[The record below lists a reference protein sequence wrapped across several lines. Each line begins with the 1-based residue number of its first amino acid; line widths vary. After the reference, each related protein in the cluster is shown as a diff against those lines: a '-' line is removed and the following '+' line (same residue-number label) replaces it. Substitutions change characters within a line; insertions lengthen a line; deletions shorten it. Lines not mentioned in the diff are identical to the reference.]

1 MLVGL
6 GLNAASASAAIEPS
20 AAANQFFDLLNQ
32 TRASN
37 GVVALQRDPSL
48 DTLALDWANHMADTF
63 DRTGQVIDSAAPTDC
78 ERSGLCHRPNLASAI
93 PLIEP
98 NWRSAGENVG
108 TGGDV
113 VGLHNAF
120 VASPGHFHN
129 MIGDY
134 NRLGVGVVVRG
145 SRIWVTFNFL
155 LGPPLHGVSTSSDGA
170 LRISGDAP
178 PAVTPPASGGG
189 YSAVSPRRVLDTRT
203 SGMPV
208 AAGTAV
214 GLDLT
219 NEPSRPAGAI
229 AAVLNVTATEPRQS
243 GFLTVYPCGVSLPL
257 ASNVNFTA
265 GTTVP
270 NSVAVALGA
279 DDRVCVYTN
288 ATVHVIVDVSGWFAA
303 SAADGMVP
311 SAPVRVVDTRD
322 SGARVT
328 DLVVGLDSLLP
339 SGADAALL
347 NVTVTDSTGPGYAI
361 VYPCDQAL
369 PIASNIN
376 FQRGET
382 RPNLVSSRL
391 AADRSVCLHTSAP
404 AHVIV
409 DLTGAYAP
417 GGGVLKAVPPSRF
430 LDSRNGVGNWQGRLG
445 VGQTIDVVVAG
456 VAGVPSTATAVILN
470 LTVTDPA
477 AAGFVTV
484 FPCGQAVPVA
494 SNLNFVAGQ
503 TVANLVAV
511 KVGDNRSVCVYSS
524 TRAHV
529 VADLAAFVI
538 PAG

>member
-1 MLVGL
+1 MFVGL
-6 GLNAASASAAIEPS
+6 GLRVMPATAAVDPS
-20 AAANQFFDLLNQ
+20 AAANQFFDMLNG
-32 TRASN
+32 TRAAN
-37 GVVALQRDPSL
+37 GVGPLQRDPSL

-63 DRTGQVIDSAAPTDC
+63 DRTGQVIDPAAPTDC
-78 ERSGLCHRPNLASAI
+78 ERSGLCHRPNLATAI

-98 NWRSAGENVG
+98 SWRSAGENVG

-155 LGPPLHGVSTSSDGA
+155 LGPPLRGVPASSDGA

-178 PAVTPPASGGG
+178 PTVTPPSSGGR
-189 YSAVSPRRVLDTRT
+189 YVAVTPRRVLDTRS
-203 SGMPV
+203 SGVPV
-208 AAGTAV
+208 PAGTAV
-214 GLDLT
+214 ALDLT
-219 NEPSRPAGAI
+219 NEPSRPAGAT
-229 AAVLNVTATEPRQS
+229 AAVLNVTATEPRQG
-243 GFLTVYPCGVSLPL
+243 GFLTVYPCGVALPL

-265 GTTVP
+265 GATVP

-288 ATVHVIVDVSGWFAA
+288 ATVHVVVDVSGWFAA

-322 SGARVT
+322 AGNRVN
-328 DLVVGLDSLLP
+328 DLVVPLDAMLP
-339 SGADAALL
+339 AGADAALL
-347 NVTVTDSTGPGYAI
+347 NVTVTDSLGAGYAT
-361 VYPCDQAL
+361 VYPCGTAV
-369 PIASNIN
+369 PVASNIN

-382 RPNLVSSRL
+382 RPNLVSTQL
-391 AADRSVCLHTSAP
+391 APDRSVCIHTSSP
-404 AHVIV
+404 AHVVV

-417 GGGVLKAVPPSRF
+417 GGGALEAVSPSRF

-445 VGQTIDVVVAG
+445 IGQTIDVVVAG
-456 VAGVPSTATAVILN
+456 VAGVPSTASAVILN
-470 LTVTDPA
+470 ITVTDPA
-477 AAGFVTV
+477 AAGYVTV
-484 FPCGQAVPVA
+484 YPCGQPVPVA

-503 TVANLVAV
+503 TVANLAAV
-511 KVGDNRSVCVYSS
+511 KIGDNQSICVFSS

-529 VADLAAFVI
+529 VADLAGFVV
-538 PAG
+538 PSA